1 MTAPTVS
8 AGYAGNLM
16 RFAISRGADP
26 VALAEQSGIAPDDLN
41 DPDARVP
48 YACYIALMRAAKDLT
63 GDPALALHLGQA
75 GDLREVSVVGLI
87 CHAAPT
93 MAAALG
99 ELNRFGRLVA
109 ELDIPGREGRFQV
122 EPRDNGL
129 WMIDTR
135 LDPDS
140 FPELTEETW
149 SRFVAESAR
158 HFPDAV
164 FARAVHVTHPAPAY
178 AEEYERVMGAPV
190 TYGSDVNAVMIDPA
204 WLNLQL
210 HAPNSY
216 VFGVL
221 SSHAQAL
228 LDSLEDDDGIRR
240 RVERLL
246 IPSLHTGAPGM
257 DQVAGELAMS
267 RQTLYRRLKAAGI
280 GYEAL
285 VDDLRRRMAIH
296 YLDGQKVSVS
306 ETAYLVGF
314 SDPASFSRAFKRWTG
329 SSPRG
334 RRGWTPPLP
343 QDRTKP

>member
-1 MTAPTVS
+1 MAAPTVS

-26 VALAEQSGIAPDDLN
+26 MVLAERAAIAPDDLN

-48 YACYIALMRAAKDLT
+48 YARYIALMRAAKDLT
-63 GDPALALHLGQA
+63 GDPALALHLGQEA
-75 GDLREVSVVGLI
+75 DLRDVSVVGLI
-87 CHAAPT
+87 CYAAPT
-93 MAAALG
+93 MGAALG

-109 ELDIPGREGRFQV
+109 EMDIPVQGGRFQI
-122 EPRDNGL
+122 EYRDNGL
-129 WMIDTR
+129 WMVDTR

-149 SRFVAESAR
+149 SRFVAETAR
-158 HFPDAV
+158 HFPEAV
-164 FARAVHVTHPAPAY
+164 FARAIHVTHPAPAH
-178 AEEYERVMGAPV
+178 ADAYERIMGAPV
-190 TYGSDVNAVMIDPA
+190 TFGSDRNAIMIEPT
-204 WLNLQL
+204 WLELEL

-221 SSHAQAL
+221 SRHAQQL
-228 LDSLEDDDGIRR
+228 LDDLEGAEDIRR

-246 IPSLHTGAPGM
+246 IPVLHKGDLNMGRIA
-257 DQVAGELAMS
+257 AGLGMS
-267 RQTLYRRLKAAGI
+267 RQTLYRRLKAVGVSF
-280 GYEAL
+280 EAL
-285 VDDLRRRMAIH
+285 VDDLRRRMAVH
-296 YLDGQKVSVS
+296 YLDGKKVSVS

-334 RRGWTPPLP
+334 RRGP
-343 QDRTKP
+343 

>member
-16 RFAISRGADP
+16 RFAISRGAEP
-26 VALAEQSGIAPDDLN
+26 MALAGRSEIAAEDLT
-41 DPDARVP
+41 DPDARIPFARYV
-48 YACYIALMRAAKDLT
+48 ALMRAAKDLT

-75 GDLREVSVVGLI
+75 GDLRDVSVVGLI
-87 CHAAPT
+87 CYAAPT
-93 MAAALG
+93 MGAGLA

-109 ELDIPGREGRFQV
+109 ELDIPSRGGRFQI

-129 WMIDTR
+129 WMVDTR

-149 SRFVAESAR
+149 ARFVAETTR
-158 HFPDAV
+158 HFPGAT
-164 FARAVHVTHPAPAY
+164 FARAIHVTHAAPAH
-178 AEEYERVMGAPV
+178 AEAYERVMRVPV
-190 TYGSDVNAVMIDPA
+190 TFGSDVNGVMIDPS
-204 WLNLQL
+204 WLDLEL

-228 LDSLEDDDGIRR
+228 LDSLENDEDIGR
-240 RVERLL
+240 RVERML
-246 IPSLHTGAPGM
+246 IPVLHTGELGM
-257 DQVAGELAMS
+257 ESVAAALGMS
-267 RQTLYRRLKAAGI
+267 RQTLYRRLKASGVS
-280 GYEAL
+280 YEAL
-285 VDDLRRRMAIH
+285 VDDLRRRMSMH
-296 YLDGQKVSVS
+296 YLNGKKVSVS

-314 SDPASFSRAFKRWTG
+314 SDPASFSRAFRRWTG

-334 RRGWTPPLP
+334 RRDGTAPSP
-343 QDRTKP
+343 